1 MSNKNTPKYKIITL
15 NPQII
20 LEHFVIV
27 EKNNKCELEYNLDF
41 SKGSISQNQAIMLT
55 DEYSENPLFAQLR
68 YCLESKAGDKSK
80 EDKRQLLER
89 AIFFLDFEEM
99 FSKNAE
105 LKKPYDFSKTE
116 WKREELLGDSINDKM
131 LFLFKNGF
139 QLAYEDCKVHYVPF
153 DGSASM
159 SRACRICFIDEALKA
174 VMDER
179 LCLGMDLS
187 KIQVKPHKYFA
198 YRGLYLTD
206 CERVDEIAGLALDE
220 NTVVVIDDSTH
231 YYLSGKEPGSV
242 VVPVITA
249 KEQDDSY
256 WNVRKEENCPKI
268 NAFDGEGFI
277 SKKFSEMINTS
288 CKKVGATSY
297 QVRMP
302 FTKGML
308 HTVDYHEFF
317 KEYGNLKVDEPYLI
331 KDVYGVERDLKK
343 AHIILTKSMFKCFD
357 WLKDYASQNK
367 LEDPMAFFFARMKKY
382 NHGLYIAK
390 TNLSLVAQKV
400 KINYQYLCTLNLT
413 KDEFKSLV
421 RDHISYI
428 EEIKNNPNLQREILL
443 GERPKKEEVT
453 WKVALSKNKAFLR
466 EAFVRDKIKWL
477 IDSYYKEIYMGQLR
491 VDGENRFL
499 SGDLLALLIDMLIK
513 HNKLANDA
521 GVKNNIDLLKKQ
533 GIRKAK
539 FLLPKP
545 CIKLC
550 SKKAY
555 AFLRNPHL
563 SRNEECAM
571 QPYIAKKDSI
581 HMKYFGELSGVVMV
595 SYQSLAPMVLGGA
608 DFDGDMVKVI
618 SNKTIVNAVERGK
631 ENCGEIVMIPSASEA
646 LVYTPKQVEY
656 QHVKDMYGNRVG
668 QISNI
673 AIRLG
678 TKVYASENY
687 EPAFDNTGKRVRTS
701 PAECTLLTGL
711 EIDAAKNGKHPDKN
725 IDELAAEFK
734 GKSDDYI
741 STLDKMKTYYKIA
754 EKYPTRNKMQ
764 KKLTWESVEKAG
776 KKYDLIFSIWDA
788 KEKISIKNSGDENVA
803 NIECLPGMYLEALY
817 DRDKNK
823 KSVKRTPAAELFAF
837 PQEEANVDMDME
849 ALYKAY
855 SSLAERYSYIKMLVK
870 ASEKRKWLGRATNI
884 LKKQYDTIYAIDGE
898 TRNSIMN
905 TYSYIYEVVD
915 EVYGEDYELLQ
926 QEMNQSIE
934 RLEEMQWICTKKEER
949 EEKLLQI
956 MPKRLGELMDDKAV
970 VDILTN
976 FDESGYYI
984 LYYLLKDLEDV
995 KVTTL
1000 QKEEAVPYKHKV
1012 ELDGASAESMAYK
1025 KAYDYLFVTFK
1036 EAIGN
1041 NMEAYAA
1048 KQELLNR
1055 AKKYIREELKQDY
1068 ASVAGTVYKMNP
1080 GFFWKMFAVNGKEID
1095 ITNLVVCDKE
1105 YRKWEENQ
1113 GYEEAFNGPENEEDL
1128 NFC

>member
-1 MSNKNTPKYKIITL
+1 MSNKNIQKYKIITL

-55 DEYSENPLFAQLR
+55 DEYSENPMFAQMR
-68 YCLESKAGDKSK
+68 HCLEEKNGQAQKADKK
-80 EDKRQLLER
+80 QLLER

-99 FSKNAE
+99 FSKNAD
-105 LKKPYDFSKTE
+105 LKKPYDFSKKE
-116 WKREELLGDSINDKM
+116 WKKEELLGDGINDKM
-131 LFLFKNGF
+131 YFLFKNGF
-139 QLAYEDCKVHYVPF
+139 NLTYEDCKVHYVPF

-159 SRACRICFIDEALKA
+159 SRACRISFIDETLKG

-206 CERVDEIAGLALDE
+206 CERVDEIANLTLDE

-231 YYLSGKEPGSV
+231 YYLSGKTPGKV

-249 KEQDDSY
+249 KEREDSY
-256 WNVRKEENCPKI
+256 WNVQKKESNPKI

-277 SKKFSEMINTS
+277 SKKFSEMINTK
-288 CKKVGATSY
+288 CKKNGATSY

-302 FTKGML
+302 FIKGML

-317 KEYGNLKVDEPYLI
+317 KEYGNLKENEPYLI
-331 KDVYGVERDLKK
+331 EDVYGVTRDLKK
-343 AHIILTKSMFKCFD
+343 ANIVLTKSMFKCFD
-357 WLKDYASQNK
+357 WVKDYATQNK
-367 LEDPMAFFFARMKKY
+367 IDDPMAFFFDGMKKY
-382 NHGLYIAK
+382 DHGLYIAK
-390 TNLSLVAQKV
+390 TNLSLSMQKV

-443 GERPKKEEVT
+443 GARPKKEEAT
-453 WKVALSKNKAFLR
+453 WKVALSKNKDFLR
-466 EAFVRDKIKWL
+466 EPFVRDKIKWL

-499 SGDLLALLIDMLIK
+499 SGDLLALLVDMLIK
-513 HNKLANDA
+513 HNQLVDDA
-521 GVKNNIDLLKKQ
+521 AVKNNIDLLKKQ
-533 GIRKAK
+533 GIRKVK

-550 SKKAY
+550 SKKEY

-571 QPYIAKKDSI
+571 KPYIAKTDSV
-581 HMKYFGELSGVVMV
+581 HRKYFGELSGVVMV

-618 SNKTIVNAVERGK
+618 SNRTIVKAVERGK
-631 ENCGEIVMIPSASEA
+631 EKCGEIVVIPSASEG

-656 QHVKDMYGNRVG
+656 KHVKDMYGNRVG

-678 TKVYASENY
+678 TKVYSSDEY
-687 EPAFDNTGKRVRTS
+687 EAAFDETGKRVHAS

-725 IDELAAEFK
+725 IDELAAKFK

-741 STLDKMKTYYKIA
+741 SILDKMKTYYKMA
-754 EKYPTRNKMQ
+754 EKYPSKNKMQ
-764 KKLTWESVEKAG
+764 KKLTRESIEKSG
-776 KKYDLIFSIWDA
+776 KKYDLIFSIWDTT
-788 KEKISIKNSGDENVA
+788 EKISVKNSGEENVA
-803 NIECLPGMYLEALY
+803 NIECLPGMYLEALFTQ
-817 DRDKNK
+817 DKNK
-823 KSVKRTPAAELFAF
+823 KNVKKTPATNLFSF
-837 PQEEANVDMDME
+837 PSKEENADIE
-849 ALYKAY
+849 AIYKAY
-855 SSLAERYSYIKMLVK
+855 STLAERYSYIKMLMK
-870 ASEKRKWLGRATNI
+870 ASEKRKWLGRAINI
-884 LKKQYDTIYAIDGE
+884 LKKQYDTIYAIDNE
-898 TRNSIMN
+898 TGNSVMN
-905 TYSYIYEVVD
+905 TYSHIYEVV
-915 EVYGEDYELLQ
+915 ENAYEDDNKLCRN
-926 QEMNQSIE
+926 EMEQSIE
-934 RLEEMQWICTKKEER
+934 RLEKLQWICTQKDER
-949 EEKLLQI
+949 KDVLLQI
-956 MPKRLGELMDDKAV
+956 LPKRLSKLAEDETA

-976 FDESGYYI
+976 FEESGYYL
-984 LYYLLKDLEDV
+984 LYYLLKDLEDM
-995 KVTTL
+995 KVTAL
-1000 QKEEAVPYKHKV
+1000 QKEEEVPYKHRV
-1012 ELDGASAESMAYK
+1012 ELEGTSEESTAYK
-1025 KAYDYLFVTFK
+1025 KAYDYLHVTFL
-1036 EAIGN
+1036 EAIRS
-1041 NMEAYAA
+1041 NMEVYVA
-1048 KQELLNR
+1048 KQELLGSV
-1055 AKKYIREELKQDY
+1055 KKYIAEELKLEY
-1068 ASVAGTVYKMNP
+1068 ASVAGTVYKMSP
-1080 GFFWKMFAVNGKEID
+1080 GFFWKMFSVNGKEID
-1095 ITNLVVCDKE
+1095 ITELVVCDKE
-1105 YRKWEENQ
+1105 YRKWKQNR
-1113 GYEEAFNGPENEEDL
+1113 GYEDAFSGPENEEDL

>member
-1 MSNKNTPKYKIITL
+1 MSNKNIQKYKIITL

-27 EKNNKCELEYNLDF
+27 EKNNKCELEYNLEF
-41 SKGSISQNQAIMLT
+41 SKGSISQNQAIILT
-55 DEYSENPLFAQLR
+55 DEYSENPMFAQMR
-68 YCLESKAGDKSK
+68 HCLEEKNGQTQTADKK
-80 EDKRQLLER
+80 QLLER

-105 LKKPYDFSKTE
+105 LKKPYDFSKKE
-116 WKREELLGDSINDKM
+116 WKKEELLGDGINDKM
-131 LFLFKNGF
+131 YFLFKNGF
-139 QLAYEDCKVHYVPF
+139 NLIYEDCQVHYVPF

-159 SRACRICFIDEALKA
+159 SRACRISFVDENIKA

-206 CERVDEIAGLALDE
+206 CERVDETAGLTLDE

-231 YYLSGKEPGSV
+231 YYLSGKTPGKV

-249 KEQDDSY
+249 KEREDSY
-256 WNVRKEENCPKI
+256 WNVHKKESSPKI

-277 SKKFSEMINTS
+277 SKKFSEMINTK
-288 CKKVGATSY
+288 CKKTGATSY

-302 FTKGML
+302 FIKGML

-317 KEYGNLKVDEPYLI
+317 KEYGNLKENEPYLI
-331 KDVYGVERDLKK
+331 EDVYGVIRDLKK

-357 WLKDYASQNK
+357 WVKDYATQNK
-367 LEDPMAFFFARMKKY
+367 IDDPMAFFFDGMKKY

-390 TNLSLVAQKV
+390 TNLSLSTQKV

-428 EEIKNNPNLQREILL
+428 EEIINNPNLQREILL
-443 GERPKKEEVT
+443 GARPKKEEVT
-453 WKVALSKNKAFLR
+453 WKVALSKNKDFLR
-466 EAFVRDKIKWL
+466 EPFVRDKIKWL

-499 SGDLLALLIDMLIK
+499 SGDLLALLVDMLIK
-513 HNKLANDA
+513 HNQLVSDA
-521 GVKNNIDLLKKQ
+521 EVKNNIDLLKKQ

-550 SKKAY
+550 SKKEY

-571 QPYIAKKDSI
+571 KPYIAKTDSV
-581 HMKYFGELSGVVMV
+581 HRKYFGELSGVVMV

-618 SNKTIVNAVERGK
+618 SNRTIVKAVERGK
-631 ENCGEIVMIPSASEA
+631 DKCGEIVMIPSASEG
-646 LVYTPKQVEY
+646 LVYTPNQVEY
-656 QHVKDMYGNRVG
+656 KHVKDMYGNRVG

-678 TKVYASENY
+678 TKVYASEEY
-687 EPAFDNTGKRVRTS
+687 EPAFDDNGNRIRTS

-725 IDELAAEFK
+725 IDELAAMFK
-734 GKSDDYI
+734 GKNDDYI
-741 STLDKMKTYYKIA
+741 STLDKMKTYYKMT
-754 EKYPTRNKMQ
+754 EKYPSKNKLQ
-764 KKLTWESVEKAG
+764 KKLTRESVEKAG
-776 KKYDLIFSIWDA
+776 KKYDLIFSIWDTT
-788 KEKISIKNSGDENVA
+788 EKISVKNSGEENVA
-803 NIECLPGMYLEALY
+803 KIECLPGMYLEALFTQ
-817 DRDKNK
+817 DKNK
-823 KSVKRTPAAELFAF
+823 KNIKKTPATNLFSF
-837 PQEEANVDMDME
+837 PSKEENADIE
-849 ALYKAY
+849 AIYKAY
-855 SSLAERYSYIKMLVK
+855 STLAERYSYIKMLMK
-870 ASEKRKWLGRATNI
+870 ASEKRKWLGRAINI
-884 LKKQYDTIYAIDGE
+884 LKKQYDTIYAIDNE
-898 TRNSIMN
+898 TGNSVMN
-905 TYSYIYEVVD
+905 AYSHIYEVV
-915 EVYGEDYELLQ
+915 ENAYEDDNKLCRK
-926 QEMNQSIE
+926 EMEQSIE
-934 RLEEMQWICTKKEER
+934 RLEKMQWICTKKDER
-949 EEKLLQI
+949 KDVLLQI
-956 MPKRLGELMDDKAV
+956 LPKRLSKLAEDETA

-976 FDESGYYI
+976 FEESGYYL
-984 LYYLLKDLEDV
+984 LYYLLKDLEDM
-995 KVTTL
+995 KVTAL
-1000 QKEEAVPYKHKV
+1000 QKEEEVPYKHRA
-1012 ELDGASAESMAYK
+1012 ELEGTSEESTAYK
-1025 KAYDYLFVTFK
+1025 KAYDYLHVTFL
-1036 EAIGN
+1036 EAIRS
-1041 NMEAYAA
+1041 NMEVYAA
-1048 KQELLNR
+1048 KQELLGSV
-1055 AKKYIREELKQDY
+1055 KKYIAEELKLDY
-1068 ASVAGTVYKMNP
+1068 ASVAGTVYKMSP
-1080 GFFWKMFAVNGKEID
+1080 GFFWKMFSVNGKEID
-1095 ITNLVVCDKE
+1095 ITELVVCDKE
-1105 YRKWEENQ
+1105 YKKWKENI
-1113 GYEEAFNGPENEEDL
+1113 GYEDAFNGPENEEDL